1 MLTSARPVISN
12 IVYACVA
19 TLLLGTVM
27 VVWTRTLN
35 TPSTGYPVDLYA
47 SCHLPIQPSP
57 ALSPVTSNRLI
68 FMQHASD
75 GSVKIN
81 DTVVERGELRR
92 LMREIMST
100 RAERFLFV
108 YADENSRYSDV
119 IRLVDDLQNCI
130 PGIRLVLLTR
140 KSLNECFPGIRT

>member
-1 MLTSARPVISN
+1 MLTARPVISN
-12 IVYACVA
+12 VVYACIT
-19 TLLLGTVM
+19 TLLLGTFLVE
-27 VVWTRTLN
+27 WTRTLN

-47 SCHLPIQPSP
+47 SCHEPIPPGP
-57 ALSPVTSNRLI
+57 ALLPVTSNRLI
-68 FMQHASD
+68 VVQYASD

-81 DTVVERGELRR
+81 ATVVERGELRR
-92 LMREIMST
+92 IMREIMST
-100 RAERFLFV
+100 RAERLLFV

-140 KSLNECFPGIRT
+140 KSLNECFPGIRG

>member
-1 MLTSARPVISN
+1 
-12 IVYACVA
+12 
-19 TLLLGTVM
+19 
-27 VVWTRTLN
+27 
-35 TPSTGYPVDLYA
+35 
-47 SCHLPIQPSP
+47 
-57 ALSPVTSNRLI
+57 
-68 FMQHASD
+68 MQHASD